1 MLSLLCALVAL
12 AASCVPAAT
21 VTVRNER
28 TGAATIV
35 KLPPRT
41 ITRGE
46 SLPRINASIAARQRA
61 VIAG

>member
-1 MLSLLCALVAL
+1 
-12 AASCVPAAT
+12 

-35 KLPPRT
+35 KLPPRANPRDDGGRIHT
-41 ITRGE
+41 DDLR
-46 SLPRINASIAARQRA
+46 RINASIAARQRA